1 MVKLS
6 KTLAKFGLASAGFA
20 ALSFAAAGTASAS
33 CASGSLYCNANS
45 WTSAG
50 TSYAS
55 APATYNYGSTSSYT
69 TSSSYGQSSDYSY
82 SSASAAPA
90 GMTRVPCP
98 YTVDVPEGGRVLDC
112 YAIAKPAPAPAPVTT
127 YRPVYNTVQSAY
139 QVVRPVVYVDYP
151 VPVAVPNACGP
162 IYSPDS
168 RYGDYYGGYSRGGC
182 R

>member
-1 MVKLS
+1 MVKLT
-6 KTLAKFGLASAGFA
+6 KTLTKFGLATAGMA

-33 CASGSLYCNANS
+33 CATGSLYCNANS

-55 APATYNYGSTSSYT
+55 SPASSYT
-69 TSSSYGQSSDYSY
+69 SLYGDAASYSSTSDYSY
-82 SSASAAPA
+82 SSSMSAPA
-90 GMTRVPCP
+90 GMVKVDCP

-112 YAIAKPAPAPAPVTT
+112 YAVAQPKPAPVTT
-127 YRPVYNTVQSAY
+127 YRPVYNTVQRAY

-151 VPVAVPNACGP
+151 VPVAVPNTCGP

-168 RYGDYYGGYSRGGC
+168 RYGDYYGGMRRGGC

>member
-1 MVKLS
+1 MVKLH
-6 KTLAKFGLASAGFA
+6 KTLAKFGLATAGFA
-20 ALSFAAAGTASAS
+20 ALSFAATGTASAS
-33 CASGSLYCNANS
+33 CESGSLYCNSNS

-50 TSYAS
+50 TNYVS
-55 APATYNYGSTSSYT
+55 APASSYT
-69 TSSSYGQSSDYSY
+69 TRYGDAATFSASSDYSY
-82 SSASAAPA
+82 NSVSAAPA
-90 GMTRVPCP
+90 GMVKVDCP

-112 YAIAKPAPAPAPVTT
+112 FAVAQPKPAPAPVTT
-127 YRPVYNTVQSAY
+127 YRPVYNTVQQAY

-151 VPVAVPNACGP
+151 VPVAVPNTCGP